1 MAKII
6 NLNELVGEDIVFKYG
21 QPVKDYRLPGDIDV
35 DTVFELFQMFTTISE
50 IKATEASEIVTEVK
64 QKFDDITARLL
75 PLFQQRDAK
84 LKSLPFG
91 IRGTG
96 VVLRTVLAE
105 LGVSVDQA
113 DPTPPPPN
121 RATRRTVKKKTATKR
136 KSR

>member
-1 MAKII
+1 MTKII

-21 QPVKDYRLPGDIDV
+21 QPVKNYRLPGDIDV

-50 IKATEASEIVTEVK
+50 IKATDANEIVAEVK
-64 QKFDDITARLL
+64 QKFDDITAQLL
-75 PLFQQRDAK
+75 SLFQQRDPK

-113 DPTPPPPN
+113 DPTPPPLN
-121 RATRRTVKKKTATKR
+121 RAARRTPKRKTATRKR
-136 KSR
+136 R